1 MFTIAT
7 AARTSAPPAPSQERV
22 EPPAMYL
29 SLETEVVIGN
39 DATRGQIL
47 HLIQTGVEVLR
58 AAVEN
63 CRWKMDKETVAG
75 KQIAGEEQVMG
86 GAVEAAMALGVS
98 GQMDNAKASPVWQ
111 LHACMQR
118 LIDGGRTVTKQRAPT
133 GLQRTA
139 DAAGAAI
146 GKIPFDV
153 PLLRWVRHDGSA
165 SEPLQLLEMSS
176 VIEMAMGEQDR
187 ADVAPTEAE
196 SFANARQ
203 LAHLAY
209 QPGIDDD
216 RFAAR
221 FIIEKMEVTQ
231 EPANRIDPLGRA
243 ARIKAIT
250 RRHRPRIIDRFAIAS
265 CPVL

>member
-1 MFTIAT
+1 
-7 AARTSAPPAPSQERV
+7 
-22 EPPAMYL
+22 MYL
-29 SLETEVVIGN
+29 SVETEVVIGN
-39 DATRGQIL
+39 DATWGQIL

-63 CRWKMDKETVAG
+63 CRRKMDKEAVAG
-75 KQIAGEEQVMG
+75 KQIAREEQVMG

-98 GQMDNAKASPVWQ
+98 GQMDDAKAAPVRQ
-111 LHACMQR
+111 LHACVQR

-139 DAAGAAI
+139 YAAGAAI
-146 GKIPFDV
+146 GKIPVDV
-153 PLLRWVRHDGSA
+153 PLLRWVRQDRSA
-165 SEPLQLLEMSS
+165 GKPLQLLEMSS
-176 VIEMAMGEQDR
+176 VVEMAMGEQDR
-187 ADVAPTEAE
+187 ANVAPTEAE
-196 SFANARQ
+196 SFANALQ

-209 QPGIDDD
+209 QPGIDND

-243 ARIKAIT
+243 GRIKGIN
-250 RRHRPRIIDRFAIAS
+250 RRHRPRIIGRLAIAS
-265 CPVL
+265 CLVL

>member
-1 MFTIAT
+1 
-7 AARTSAPPAPSQERV
+7 
-22 EPPAMYL
+22 
-29 SLETEVVIGN
+29 
-39 DATRGQIL
+39 
-47 HLIQTGVEVLR
+47 
-58 AAVEN
+58 
-63 CRWKMDKETVAG
+63 
-75 KQIAGEEQVMG
+75 MG

-98 GQMDNAKASPVWQ
+98 GQMDNAKASPVRQ
-111 LHACMQR
+111 LHACVQR
-118 LIDGGRTVTKQRAPT
+118 LIDGGRAVTKQRAPT

-146 GKIPFDV
+146 GKIPVDV
-153 PLLRWVRHDGSA
+153 LLLRWVRQDGSA
-165 SEPLQLLEMSS
+165 SKPLQLLEMSS

-196 SFANARQ
+196 SFANSRQ
-203 LAHLAY
+203 LAHLAC
-209 QPGIDDD
+209 QPGVDDD

>member
-1 MFTIAT
+1 MKGDVTIAT
-7 AARTSAPPAPSQERV
+7 AARTSAPPAPCQERV
-22 EPPAMYL
+22 ESPAMYL
-29 SLETEVVIGN
+29 SVETEVVIGN

-98 GQMDNAKASPVWQ
+98 RQMDNAKASPVWQ

-118 LIDGGRTVTKQRAPT
+118 LIDGRRTVTKQRAPA
-133 GLQRTA
+133 GLQRAA

-146 GKIPFDV
+146 GKIPVDV

-165 SEPLQLLEMSS
+165 SKPLQLLEMSS

-196 SFANARQ
+196 SFANA
-203 LAHLAY
+203 
-209 QPGIDDD
+209 G
-216 RFAAR
+216 
-221 FIIEKMEVTQ
+221 
-231 EPANRIDPLGRA
+231 
-243 ARIKAIT
+243 
-250 RRHRPRIIDRFAIAS
+250 
-265 CPVL
+265 